1 MEGNWSV
8 YFENKVVG
16 TCRIWKEGLY
26 YRFHCRCDKVTETVV
41 RLLLQCGDTTVDLG
55 ILIPVDSQFG
65 LEKKLAVRNVPA
77 GEPRF
82 SIKVLS
88 EQSNERFIPVREDG
102 KFDALSNLENG
113 RFGKQAGIVGV
124 FLS

>member
-1 MEGNWSV
+1 
-8 YFENKVVG
+8 
-16 TCRIWKEGLY
+16 
-26 YRFHCRCDKVTETVV
+26 VTETIV

-65 LEKKLAVRNVPA
+65 LEKKLAVRNMPA

-88 EQSNERFIPVREDG
+88 EQSNERFIPVCEDG
-102 KFDALSNLENG
+102 KFDDLSNLENA